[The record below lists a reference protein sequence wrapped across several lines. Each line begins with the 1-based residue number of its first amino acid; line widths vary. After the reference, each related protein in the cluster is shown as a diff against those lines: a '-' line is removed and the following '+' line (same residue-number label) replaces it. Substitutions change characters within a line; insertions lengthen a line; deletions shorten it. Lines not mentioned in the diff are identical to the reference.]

1 VCAVDSFGSHVPF
14 QKRNEHF
21 EGLQIH
27 IHYLSFSFHI
37 FYIITIHTKKKSFF
51 RYHSFYVGLC
61 FVRGIYD
68 VYLATPRMFVS
79 FLRGYVTRRARK
91 AVN

>member
-1 VCAVDSFGSHVPF
+1 MCAVDSFASHVPF

-37 FYIITIHTKKKSFF
+37 FYIITIHTKKS
-51 RYHSFYVGLC
+51 RSSGITNSMLLC
-61 FVRGIYD
+61 V
-68 VYLATPRMFVS
+68 L
-79 FLRGYVTRRARK
+79 
-91 AVN
+91 